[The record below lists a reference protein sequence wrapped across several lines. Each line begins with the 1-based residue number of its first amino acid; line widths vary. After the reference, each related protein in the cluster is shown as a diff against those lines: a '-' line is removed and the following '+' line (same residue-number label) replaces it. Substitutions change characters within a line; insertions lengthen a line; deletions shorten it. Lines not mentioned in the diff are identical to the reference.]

1 MKAVTVVGMGDEGCP
16 GLSSIA
22 ANAIAKAQILAGGKR
37 HLDFFPQFSGE
48 KIVFKDDLT
57 QTIKRIA
64 ELSLE
69 HTICV
74 LASGDPL
81 FFGIGNLIRKKVGPE
96 YVDFIPAPS
105 SIQHAFAKIGIPWD
119 DAEVLSLHGRSSK
132 GLITKLKF
140 LNKVALFTD
149 KINHPKEIASY
160 LLSFNESEWTAFVC
174 ENLGGEKEKIRKF
187 DLKSLSEEE
196 GIDPLNVLILI
207 RNSANWKP
215 PTVVPNVSE
224 ENYSK
229 RVPKKGLITKKEVR
243 ILSIA
248 FLNIRE
254 DSVIWDIGAG
264 SGSIAIEAAQIA
276 KNGKSYAIEIDP
288 EGIEICKQ
296 NILLQKTDNV
306 HVISGK
312 APEVLEK
319 LPDPDCIFVGGSN
332 GDIYEIIRISLNK
345 LLPLGS
351 LVINAVTIDN
361 VSQIYQSF
369 KKLKLVPEVTLLN
382 VSRGRVLKDYL
393 RYEALNPIHIFKIK
407 KPEKM

>member
-1 MKAVTVVGMGDEGCP
+1 MKAVTVVGMSDEGCP

-22 ANAIAKAQILAGGKR
+22 ANAVAKAQILAGGKR

-105 SIQHAFAKIGIPWD
+105 SVQHAFAKIGIPWD

-132 GLITKLKF
+132 GLITKLQF

-174 ENLGGEKEKIRKF
+174 ENLGGEKERIRKF

-207 RNSANWKP
+207 RNSANWKQ

-345 LLPLGS
+345 LSPLGS

-393 RYEALNPIHIFKIK
+393 RYEALNPIHIFKIT

>member
-22 ANAIAKAQILAGGKR
+22 ANAVAKAQILAGGKR

-105 SIQHAFAKIGIPWD
+105 SVQHAFAKIGIPWD

-132 GLITKLKF
+132 GLITKLQF

>member
-1 MKAVTVVGMGDEGCP
+1 M
-16 GLSSIA
+16 
-22 ANAIAKAQILAGGKR
+22 
-37 HLDFFPQFSGE
+37 
-48 KIVFKDDLT
+48 T

-105 SIQHAFAKIGIPWD
+105 SVQHAFAKIGIPWD

-132 GLITKLKF
+132 GLITKLQF

-174 ENLGGEKEKIRKF
+174 ENLGGEKERIRKF

-196 GIDPLNVLILI
+196 GIDPLNVLVLI
-207 RNSANWKP
+207 RNSVNWKP

-345 LLPLGS
+345 LSPLGS

-369 KKLKLVPEVTLLN
+369 KN
-382 VSRGRVLKDYL
+382 
-393 RYEALNPIHIFKIK
+393 
-407 KPEKM
+407 

>member
-48 KIVFKDDLT
+48 KLVFKDDLT

-345 LLPLGS
+345 LSPLGN

-369 KKLKLVPEVTLLN
+369 KNLKLVPEVTLLN

-393 RYEALNPIHIFKIK
+393 RYEALNPIHILKIK
-407 KPEKM
+407 NPEKM

>member
-22 ANAIAKAQILAGGKR
+22 ANAVAKAQILAGGKR

-132 GLITKLKF
+132 GLITKLQF

-174 ENLGGEKEKIRKF
+174 ENLGGEKERIRKF

-207 RNSANWKP
+207 RNSANWKQ

-345 LLPLGS
+345 LSPLGS

-393 RYEALNPIHIFKIK
+393 RYEALNPIHIFKIT

>member
-332 GDIYEIIRISLNK
+332 GDIYEII
-345 LLPLGS
+345 
-351 LVINAVTIDN
+351 T
-361 VSQIYQSF
+361 
-369 KKLKLVPEVTLLN
+369 
-382 VSRGRVLKDYL
+382 
-393 RYEALNPIHIFKIK
+393 
-407 KPEKM
+407 

>member
-1 MKAVTVVGMGDEGCP
+1 MKAVTVIGMGDEGCP

-22 ANAIAKAQILAGGKR
+22 ANAVAKAQILAGGKR

-105 SIQHAFAKIGIPWD
+105 SVQHAFAKIGIPWD

-132 GLITKLKF
+132 GLITKLQF

-174 ENLGGEKEKIRKF
+174 ENLGGEKERIRKF

-345 LLPLGS
+345 LSPLGS

>member
-22 ANAIAKAQILAGGKR
+22 ANAVAKAQILAGGKR

-105 SIQHAFAKIGIPWD
+105 SVQHAFAKIGIPWD

-132 GLITKLKF
+132 GLITKLQF

-174 ENLGGEKEKIRKF
+174 ENLGGEKERIRKF

-345 LLPLGS
+345 LSPLGS

>member
-306 HVISGK
+306 HLISGK

-345 LLPLGS
+345 LSPLGS

>member
-105 SIQHAFAKIGIPWD
+105 SVQHAFAKIGIPWD

-132 GLITKLKF
+132 GLITKLQF

>member
-345 LLPLGS
+345 LSPLGS

>member
-345 LLPLGS
+345 LSPLGN

>member
-319 LPDPDCIFVGGSN
+319 LPNPDCIFVGGSN

>member
-22 ANAIAKAQILAGGKR
+22 ANAVAKAQILAGGKR

-105 SIQHAFAKIGIPWD
+105 SVQHAFAKIGIPWD

-149 KINHPKEIASY
+149 KINHPKGIASY

-174 ENLGGEKEKIRKF
+174 ENLGGEKERIRKF

-196 GIDPLNVLILI
+196 GIDPLNVLVLI
-207 RNSANWKP
+207 RNSVNWKP

-345 LLPLGS
+345 LSPLGS